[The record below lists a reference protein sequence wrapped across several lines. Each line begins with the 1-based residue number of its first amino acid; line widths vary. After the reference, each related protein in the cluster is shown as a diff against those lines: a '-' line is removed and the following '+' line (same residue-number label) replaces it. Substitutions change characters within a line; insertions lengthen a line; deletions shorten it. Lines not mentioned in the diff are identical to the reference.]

1 MSTSLS
7 FAIPNQQMH
16 SLARIASSNQQFLA
30 CIGVIGAIV
39 AIEQAIKCA
48 PYLQATIVENRLQKT
63 LERYAIQDVVQCPIE
78 DPLQKRDDLDNRI
91 AEASVAAMATL
102 GVLTIIGMIVF
113 TTLEKLYIFTG
124 ILAVVLAIVTV
135 VIGALYEV
143 PKCLWKQAA
152 IILPASGENE
162 NLSDADS
169 VLTDVSIAVS
179 QIEK

>member
-63 LERYAIQDVVQCPIE
+63 LERYAIQDVVQCPVE
-78 DPLQKRDDLDNRI
+78 DPLQKRDDLDNVGDRVSDVLI
-91 AEASVAAMATL
+91 GTMASLSA
-102 GVLTIIGMIVF
+102 LTVIGLIVF
-113 TTLEKLYIFTG
+113 TVLEKHYVVTG
-124 ILAVVLAIVTV
+124 ILAVVLAIVFAL
-135 VIGALYEV
+135 IGYVYNV

-152 IILPASGENE
+152 IILPSPGEGNE
-162 NLSDADS
+162 ETGA
-169 VLTDVSIAVS
+169 VRTDVSIAVS
-179 QIEK
+179 QI